1 MKILK
6 AIRDHFNHRVLLC
19 DLDGTLIVTRSGK
32 TFPVDED
39 DWVFKDGIK
48 EAVQKYNPKYIF
60 IITNQGGIEKGYV
73 DEIRFRGKLRDVMVF
88 IRSWGDFIVDGTYCK
103 SCDPDNFFR
112 KPQVGMV
119 DFFRHGYYAGYD
131 FDNRN
136 ALMIGDMETD
146 LQCAKNAG
154 IKYCDVEEFIRKNK

>member
-6 AIRDHFNHRVLLC
+6 AIRDHFNHKVLLC

-88 IRSWGDFIVDGTYCK
+88 IRSSST
-103 SCDPDNFFR
+103 R
-112 KPQVGMV
+112 
-119 DFFRHGYYAGYD
+119 
-131 FDNRN
+131 
-136 ALMIGDMETD
+136 
-146 LQCAKNAG
+146 
-154 IKYCDVEEFIRKNK
+154 